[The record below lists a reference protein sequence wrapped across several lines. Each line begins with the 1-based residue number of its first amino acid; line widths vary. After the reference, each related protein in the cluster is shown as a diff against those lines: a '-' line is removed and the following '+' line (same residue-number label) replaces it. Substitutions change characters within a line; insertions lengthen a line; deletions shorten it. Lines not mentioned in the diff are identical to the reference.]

1 MIISKLLNISGDFRR
16 DLICGVLLR
25 TVDGLLSLGPIFMLF
40 VVLHGLIVD
49 SYMWPP
55 VVVLAILF
63 FIIVVRFTLYRL
75 SLKKGSQAGFAIM
88 SLMRKRYAERICRLP
103 MGWFH
108 SSTMGEL
115 SGPLLQDL
123 QHIEPLLVEY
133 LAAMGSV
140 AAQLLFCLACVAI
153 VDVHLTFLLLAGL
166 IPAALTMIWVNG
178 RLKKFMP
185 RRAQALSDVTS
196 AVVEFSQ
203 NICIIKAFNVIAGKF
218 KKYEGTMAH
227 NRDINVALINYVG
240 VAAFFYFICLE
251 LGYAALVAFGMP
263 TEPATGVS
271 PSSADFA
278 AFVFTALMAL
288 RIYGLASSFVDLA
301 GFVKQG
307 GAALERLGRIN
318 RIEPLP
324 IPHVPATPADDS
336 VEFDHV
342 GFSYGNTPVLRDIT
356 FRMKPGTMT
365 ALVGASGAGKSTIA
379 NLLCR
384 FWDVE
389 KGNVRIGGVDVRNMS
404 EETLWRHVSIVFQNV
419 HLFSDT
425 VAANIRLGK
434 PEASDEEVRAAAKA
448 AGCHEFIMELPQ
460 GYDTILADGGNNL
473 SGGQRQ
479 RLSIARTIL
488 KNTPIIILDEA
499 TASVDLENER
509 HIQNAIA
516 TLTKEK
522 TVLLIAH
529 RLSTVVAADQIL
541 VVQGGAVRESGTHE
555 ELLRLNGVYN
565 ALWRAQYSKADES
578 IISPA
583 TALKIS

>member
-1 MIISKLLNISGDFRR
+1 MVISKLLDISGEFRGE
-16 DLICGVLLR
+16 LVCGALLR
-25 TVDGLLSLGPIFMLF
+25 TVDGLLSLGPVFLLF
-40 VVLHGLIVD
+40 AVLHGLIVD
-49 SYMWPP
+49 GRTWHPA
-55 VVVLAILF
+55 VVLAVLLAITA
-63 FIIVVRFTLYRL
+63 VRFALYRL

-88 SLMRKRYAERICRLP
+88 SLMRERYVGRIRRLP

-115 SGPLLQDL
+115 TGPLLQDL

-140 AAQLLFCLACVAI
+140 AAQLLFCLACVAA
-153 VDVHLTFLLLAGL
+153 VDVHLALLLLAGL
-166 IPAALTMIWVNG
+166 VPAALTMIWVNG
-178 RLKKFMP
+178 RLKEFMP

-203 NICIIKAFNVIAGKF
+203 GIGVIKAFNVIAGQF
-218 KKYEGTMAH
+218 KKYEGTMAR

-263 TEPATGVS
+263 VETAAGVPA
-271 PSSADFA
+271 SSADFA
-278 AFVFTALMAL
+278 AFVFAALMAL
-288 RIYGLASSFVDLA
+288 RIYGLASTFVDLA

-307 GAALERLGRIN
+307 GAALERLERIN

-324 IPHVPATPADDS
+324 HPRVPAVPADDS
-336 VEFDHV
+336 VEFDRV
-342 GFSYGNTPVLRDIT
+342 GFSYGDAPVLRGVT

-365 ALVGASGAGKSTIA
+365 ALVGASGSGKSTIA
-379 NLLCR
+379 SLLCR
-384 FWDVE
+384 FWDVKE
-389 KGNVRIGGVDVRNMS
+389 GSVRIGGVDVRDMD
-404 EETLWRHVSIVFQNV
+404 EETLWKHVSIVFQDV

-434 PEASDEEVRAAAKA
+434 PGATDEEVRAAAKA
-448 AGCHEFIMELPQ
+448 ASCHEFIMELPQ
-460 GYDTILADGGNNL
+460 GYDTVLTDGGANL

-488 KNTPIIILDEA
+488 KNAPIIILDEA

-516 TLTKEK
+516 ALTKEK

-541 VVQGGAVRESGTHE
+541 VVRGGAVREHGTHE
-555 ELLRLNGVYN
+555 ELLRLNGAYS
-565 ALWRAQYSKADES
+565 ALWRAQYPETDGPV
-578 IISPA
+578 SPA
-583 TALKIS
+583 AASIVS